1 MAMNI
6 KGVLFATDFSLAS
19 SQAAQ
24 MARDMA
30 RTWGA
35 ALHVIHVVPPVTDPA
50 DSAARLERLKAKLGN
65 GVQVETELRSGRV
78 ARHIVDYARE
88 HDIGLIVVGT
98 HGRTG
103 VSRVLLGSVAEA
115 VVRLAPCP
123 VLTVSPTTKVASSP
137 AAAPEV
143 PPAHRCVVCARETE
157 ELICEPCRVKIRGQ
171 ALEHKVEEERPGRR
185 GLPG

>member
-1 MAMNI
+1 MNI

-19 SQAAQ
+19 SQAGQ

-30 RTWGA
+30 RTCGA
-35 ALHVIHVVPPVTDPA
+35 ALHVIHVVPPVADAADAPA
-50 DSAARLERLKAKLGN
+50 KLEGVKAKLAN
-65 GVQVETELRSGRV
+65 GVHIETELRTGRV

-123 VLTVSPTTKVASSP
+123 VLTVSPTSMVASSP
-137 AAAPEV
+137 AAAPEA
-143 PPAHRCVVCARETE
+143 PPASRCVVCGRETE
-157 ELICEPCRVKIRGQ
+157 ELICEPCRAKIRGE

-185 GLPG
+185 GLPV

>member
-1 MAMNI
+1 MNI
-6 KGVLFATDFSLAS
+6 RGVLFATDFSLAS
-19 SQAAQ
+19 SQAGQ

-30 RTWGA
+30 RNLGTT
-35 ALHVIHVVPPVTDPA
+35 LHVIHVVPPVTDPA
-50 DSAARLERLKAKLGN
+50 DAPAKLERLKTKLGN
-65 GVQVETELRSGRV
+65 GVQVETELRTGRV

-123 VLTVSPTTKVASSP
+123 VLTVSPTTMVATSP
-137 AAAPEV
+137 AAAPEA
-143 PPAHRCVVCARETE
+143 PAANRCVVCARETE
-157 ELICEPCRVKIRGQ
+157 ELICEACRAKIRGE
-171 ALEHKVEEERPGRR
+171 ALEHKVGEERPGHR
-185 GLPG
+185 GLPV